1 MNAIASRFNATL
13 FGPFPR
19 FVGIP
24 DAIPTIPVPS
34 GYRSEICEA
43 SVVDELDAG
52 HWSYAIGRPGGEL
65 RLLKAVAITWQGN
78 QVVGIAMLTCDSERL
93 SQIGIDVDISHRG
106 HGIGSMMTAA
116 LGTEALTNDS
126 VLYYGTTAANITSM
140 RTALSAGFRPG
151 WVESFTRHTDLAASG
166 WLTSHR

>member
-24 DAIPTIPVPS
+24 NAIPTIPVPS
-34 GYRSEICEA
+34 GYRSEICDA
-43 SVVDELDAG
+43 SVVDELDAD

-65 RLLKAVAITWQGN
+65 RLLKAVTITCQGN
-78 QVVGIAMLTCDSERL
+78 QVVGVATLTCDSERL
-93 SQIGIDVDISHRG
+93 SQIGIDVDISHR
-106 HGIGSMMTAA
+106 IGSMMTAA

-126 VLYYGTTAANITSM
+126 VPYYGTAAANITSM
-140 RTALSAGFRPG
+140 
-151 WVESFTRHTDLAASG
+151 
-166 WLTSHR
+166 